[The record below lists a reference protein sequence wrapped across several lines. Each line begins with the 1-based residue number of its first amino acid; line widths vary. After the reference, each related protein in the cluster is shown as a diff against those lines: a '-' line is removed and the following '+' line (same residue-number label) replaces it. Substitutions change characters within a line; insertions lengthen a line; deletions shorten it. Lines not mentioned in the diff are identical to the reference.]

1 MGMNTLDNNKK
12 RICMIVQQPDVQGGI
27 AAVTSGYYGSV
38 LEQDY
43 DIRYVESYCNGSK
56 LKKLT
61 KALKGYAEFSKVL
74 REFKPELV
82 HMHTSFGASFY
93 RMQPFLFMAKKRGIP
108 VVDHL
113 HGADF
118 KSFYT
123 EASDKKKAKIKKIY
137 GKFDR
142 IIVLSEEWKTT
153 MSEVV
158 SVDKMT
164 VIENYAKPLKEDEVE
179 PLVDKRFADKKVLFL
194 GELGQ
199 RKGGYDFAD
208 IVKEAQSKDPDI
220 KFIFCGSGSE
230 ADEKAIKEAVCGA
243 SKSNREKI
251 SFPGWVRGAD
261 KDKFLREAA
270 LFMLPSY
277 QEGLPM
283 SILDAMGY
291 GLPIVST
298 EVGGIPQ
305 LVDEGVS
312 GKLSKAGDTKAIG
325 SAIADLLKDR
335 NKYEAASKA
344 SLSIARERFGF
355 DAHVKR
361 LERVYEEILK

>member
-1 MGMNTLDNNKK
+1 MGMDTVDNNKK

-27 AAVTSGYYGSV
+27 AAVTSGYYGST

-43 DIRYVESYCNGSK
+43 NIRYVESYCDGSK
-56 LKKLT
+56 FKKLI

-74 REFKPELV
+74 REFKPELI

-93 RMQPFLFMAKKRGIP
+93 RMQPFLFMAQKRGIP

-123 EASDKKKAKIKKIY
+123 EASDKKKATIKKIY
-137 GKFDR
+137 GRFDK
-142 IIVLSEEWKTT
+142 IIVLSKEWKTT

-158 SVDKMT
+158 SVDKLT
-164 VIENYAKPLKEDEVE
+164 VIENYSKPLKEKEVE
-179 PLVDKRFADKKVLFL
+179 TLVDKRFADKKVLFL
-194 GELGQ
+194 GELGR

-220 KFIFCGSGSE
+220 KFVFCGSGSE
-230 ADEKAIKEAVCGA
+230 ADESAIKEAVYKA
-243 SKSNREKI
+243 SGSNREKI
-251 SFPGWVRGAD
+251 SFPGWVRGTD
-261 KDKFLREAA
+261 KDKVLREAA

-283 SILDAMGY
+283 SILDAMAY
-291 GLPIVST
+291 GLPVVST

-305 LVDEGVS
+305 LVDDGAS
-312 GKLSKAGDTKAIG
+312 GRLLAAGDAKAIG
-325 SAIADLLKDR
+325 PAISDLLKDR
-335 NKYEAASKA
+335 SKYEAASKA
-344 SLSIARERFGF
+344 SLAIATQRFGF
-355 DAHVKR
+355 DDHVEK